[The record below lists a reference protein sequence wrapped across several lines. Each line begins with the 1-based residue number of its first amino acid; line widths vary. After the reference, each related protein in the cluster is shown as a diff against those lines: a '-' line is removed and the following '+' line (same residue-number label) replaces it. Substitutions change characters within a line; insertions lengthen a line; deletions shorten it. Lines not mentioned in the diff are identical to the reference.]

1 MSTSLIPDMWFAVL
15 YMELFDVMKTNN
27 FNGISMMKR
36 RGYSRTMA
44 NLVNLP
50 PALNNRTR

>member
-1 MSTSLIPDMWFAVL
+1 MSTSLIPNVWFEVL

-36 RGYSRTMA
+36 RCYSRTMT
-44 NLVNLP
+44 NLLNLP
-50 PALNNRTR
+50 PALNSRTR